1 MHCRAKVLDQK
12 DSLCVF
18 VNKFQNIDENG
29 LKRVDDMVTAVI
41 PKSIKGDN
49 LVKMHLRV
57 VAYVQNVALV
67 LLNKYVKFDEE
78 SFNGME
84 AMAMAMAMSV
94 FFKVL
99 KGR

>member
-1 MHCRAKVLDQK
+1 
-12 DSLCVF
+12 
-18 VNKFQNIDENG
+18 
-29 LKRVDDMVTAVI
+29 MVTAVI

-57 VAYVQNVALV
+57 VAYIQNVALV
-67 LLNKYVKFDEE
+67 VMVYKYVKFDEE

-84 AMAMAMAMSV
+84 AMAMSV
-94 FFKVL
+94 FFKVH